1 MSGSQASGVLVGGS
15 VEISIIQVLVA
26 SDRLRPC
33 SEEQVQSLMESITE
47 VGLINPISVFA
58 ERAKD
63 GILFNN
69 GYHLVAGLN
78 RLEACKRLGW
88 KTIPAVML
96 ALDELHR
103 QLVEVDENLCGS
115 KLTPAER
122 ALFTRRRKDIY
133 LALHPETRL
142 GAVGNGRGKVRKNC
156 ESTSPNENNEVV
168 ERFTESTA
176 KSTGQ
181 SERTVQIDASRGEA
195 LGDAVLAEVRGTSL
209 DKGTEL
215 DALKTLP
222 PAERTPLVERAKSG
236 EKVSARR
243 EKTADQLDEDAALEA
258 FAEALLTRFKR
269 TEYPLLLDWCRTL
282 KLTRLRKQLEAI
294 GVGAPPQKKEK
305 KKPGRNKSAGSAADA
320 SQTGGVA

>member
-1 MSGSQASGVLVGGS
+1 MNTVLVGGS

-26 SDRLRPC
+26 PDRLRPC
-33 SEEQVQSLMESITE
+33 SEEQVKSLMESIAE

-78 RLEACKRLGW
+78 RLEACRRLGW

-122 ALFTRRRKDIY
+122 ALFMRRRKDIY
-133 LALHPETRL
+133 LALHPETRK
-142 GAVGNGRGKVRKNC
+142 GTAQAAGMNRAVGREPQIADDVAPA
-156 ESTSPNENNEVV
+156 EP
-168 ERFTESTA
+168 FTIATA
-176 KSTGQ
+176 RATGQ
-181 SERTVQIDASRGEA
+181 SRDTIERDAARGEA
-195 LGDAVLAEVRGTSL
+195 LGDAVLTDVRGTSL
-209 DKGTEL
+209 DQGVEL
-215 DALKTLP
+215 DALKSLP
-222 PAERTPLVERAKSG
+222 EAERAPLVKRAKAG

-243 EKTADQLDEDAALEA
+243 EKTVDQLNEEAALEA
-258 FAEALLTRFKR
+258 FADALASRFKR
-269 TEYPLLLDWCRTL
+269 NEHPLLLDWCQTL
-282 KLTRLRKQLEAI
+282 KLSRLRKRLEEI
-294 GVGAPPQKKEK
+294 GVGSKPAEK
-305 KKPGRNKSAGSAADA
+305 GKRSRATSATVKSGGA
-320 SQTGGVA
+320 S

>member
-1 MSGSQASGVLVGGS
+1 MNTVLVGGS

-26 SDRLRPC
+26 PDRLRPC
-33 SEEQVQSLMESITE
+33 SEEQVKSLMESITE

-133 LALHPETRL
+133 LALHPETRAGVA
-142 GAVGNGRGKVRKNC
+142 GAERKHRGANDKL
-156 ESTSPNENNEVV
+156 SFAENTAAQTGVDRRTI
-168 ERFTESTA
+168 ER
-176 KSTGQ
+176 
-181 SERTVQIDASRGEA
+181 DAARGEA
-195 LGDAVLAEVRGTSL
+195 LGDAVLTDVRGTCL
-209 DKGTEL
+209 DQGVEL
-215 DALKTLP
+215 DALKDMP
-222 PAERTPLVERAKSG
+222 EAERAPLVERAKAG
-236 EKVSARR
+236 EKVTARR
-243 EKTADQLDEDAALEA
+243 EKTVDQLDEEAALEA
-258 FAEALLTRFKR
+258 FADALASRFKR
-269 TEYPLLLDWCRTL
+269 NEHPLLLDWCQTL
-282 KLTRLRKQLEAI
+282 KLSRLRKRLEEI
-294 GVGAPPQKKEK
+294 GVGSKPGEKGK
-305 KKPGRNKSAGSAADA
+305 KKRTEA
-320 SQTGGVA
+320 SSVTQNFGGAS